1 MPLSDLTLR
10 SDWRGLGRVE
20 ASADAGGI
28 ELLLKF
34 WDCGMVLSDCLNLKR
49 HDHPSALSMDGGKET

>member
-1 MPLSDLTLR
+1 M
-10 SDWRGLGRVE
+10 E

-34 WDCGMVLSDCLNLKR
+34 LDCGRVLSGSLNLKR